1 MPIDDAIRLRSDHGA
16 KERAAVALADMGLS
30 ISDAIRLLML
40 GVGEPRSPLAA
51 NAPST
56 IASRGIA
63 ELERGQ
69 ERAFARIADFMADLR
84 NESFR
89 PD

>member
-1 MPIDDAIRLRSDHGA
+1 MPIDDAIRPRSDHGA
-16 KERAAVALADMGLS
+16 KERAAGALADMGLS

-40 GVGEPRSPLAA
+40 GVGEPSSPLAA

-63 ELERGQ
+63 DERRQ
-69 ERAFARIADFMADLR
+69 ESDFARIADFMADLR
-84 NESFR
+84 NEGFR